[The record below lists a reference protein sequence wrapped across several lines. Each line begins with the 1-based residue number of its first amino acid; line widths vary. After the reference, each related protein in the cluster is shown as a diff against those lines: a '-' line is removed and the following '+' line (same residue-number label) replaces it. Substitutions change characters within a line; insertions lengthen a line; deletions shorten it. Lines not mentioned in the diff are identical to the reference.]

1 MKIKV
6 PFKPRIIVAMLLV
19 AIILNAVS
27 AVLLMLVDH
36 VVHIDLYNYGLEFRN
51 EWAEQ
56 YWTYS
61 RLLMSFF
68 LVAIVAMGISVA
80 STSIYAQSR
89 KSGTRQATL
98 LLLML
103 VTAINIV
110 SMLFFIRIDSI
121 VNMDLYNYGLQFSY
135 DWAVPYWTYA
145 RLMLGSIG
153 LAFAPILIS
162 LTLIF
167 SSAYVFVRIDSIK
180 LVCITMLSVGAIL
193 LALSTNFS
201 SMIFA
206 FVGLSLVFWGGLL
219 LYIRPQDYVKKSL
232 LNETVSP
239 LLANLDKIL
248 TEVAYKGSAVY
259 LPPKY
264 FKDTKTSKIYMSREE
279 NARLPA
285 LEEIRRRENQFL
297 IENPEGILLTPPGA
311 ELTKMLEEKLGKNF
325 SDVTLEYLQQKLPEV
340 FEKIEIA
347 EYLQIKIE
355 NNRVSTK
362 ITNSVFK
369 ELCKATNPSKMYIT
383 IGCPVCSAIACALA
397 ECSGRPVVIEETRWT
412 EDTRIIETSYR
423 ILEE

>member
-6 PFKPRIIVAMLLV
+6 PFKPRIIVALLLV
-19 AIILNAVS
+19 AILLNAVS
-27 AVLLMLVDH
+27 AVLFMLVDH
-36 VVHIDLYNYGLEFRN
+36 VVHSDLYNYGLQFKN

-61 RLLMSFF
+61 KLLMSFF
-68 LVAIVAMGISVA
+68 LVAMVAMGISIA

-98 LLLML
+98 LLLTL
-103 VTAINIV
+103 VTAINII
-110 SMLFFIRIDSI
+110 SMLLFIRINSI
-121 VNMDLYNYGLQFSY
+121 VNLDLYNYGLQFSY
-135 DWAVPYWTYA
+135 DWAVPYWTYT
-145 RLMLGSIG
+145 RLILGSIG
-153 LAFAPILIS
+153 LAFAPTLIS

-167 SSAYVFVRIDSIK
+167 SSAYAFVKIDSIK

-201 SMIFA
+201 STIFA

-219 LYIRPQDYVKKSL
+219 LYIRPQEYVKKSL

-248 TEVAYKGSAVY
+248 TEAAYKGTAVY

-264 FKDTKTSKIYMSREE
+264 FKDTKTSKIYMSKEE
-279 NARLPA
+279 NAKLPT

-325 SDVTLEYLQQKLPEV
+325 ADVTLEYLQQKLPEV

-355 NNRVSTK
+355 NERVSTT
-362 ITNSVFK
+362 ITNSVFN
-369 ELCKATNPSKMYIT
+369 ELCKATNPSKMYIR

-397 ECSGRPVVIEETRWT
+397 KCSSRPVIIEETRLT
-412 EDTRIIETSYR
+412 EDTGIIETSYK

>member
-6 PFKPRIIVAMLLV
+6 PFKPRVVVALLLV
-19 AIILNAVS
+19 AILLNAVS
-27 AVLLMLVDH
+27 AVLFMLVDH
-36 VVHIDLYNYGLEFRN
+36 VVHSDLYNYGLQFKN

-68 LVAIVAMGISVA
+68 LVAMVAMGISIA

-89 KSGTRQATL
+89 KSGTRHATL
-98 LLLML
+98 LLLTL
-103 VTAINIV
+103 VTAINII
-110 SMLFFIRIDSI
+110 SMLLFIRINSI
-121 VNMDLYNYGLQFSY
+121 VNVDLYNYGLQFSY
-135 DWAVPYWTYA
+135 DWAVPYWTYT

-153 LAFAPILIS
+153 LAFAPTLIS

-167 SSAYVFVRIDSIK
+167 SSAYAFVKIDSIK
-180 LVCITMLSVGAIL
+180 IVCITMLSVGAIL

-201 SMIFA
+201 STIFA

-219 LYIRPQDYVKKSL
+219 LYIRPQEYVKKSL

-248 TEVAYKGSAVY
+248 TEAAYKGNAVY

-264 FKDTKTSKIYMSREE
+264 FKDTKTSKIYMSKEE
-279 NARLPA
+279 NAKLPT
-285 LEEIRRRENQFL
+285 LEEIRKKENHFL
-297 IENPEGILLTPPGA
+297 IENPEGILMTPPGA

-325 SDVTLEYLQQKLPEV
+325 SDVTLEYLQQKLPGI
-340 FEKIEIA
+340 FENIELA
-347 EYLQIKIE
+347 EDLQINME
-355 NNRVSTK
+355 NDRVSTR
-362 ITNSVFK
+362 ITNSVFN
-369 ELCKATNPSKMYIT
+369 ELCRARNTSKMYIA

-397 ECSGRPVVIEETRWT
+397 KCSGRPVIIEETRWT
-412 EDTRIIETSYR
+412 EDTRIIETGYR